1 MKRGLLVLSSA
12 VKASNSPIM
21 RAARS
26 NAASAVPRRLTYTR
40 GFTLAEMA
48 VVLVIV
54 ALLIAGMVLPLSAQQ
69 DIRARQETEKTLA
82 DIREALLGYAVANGR
97 LPRPAASA
105 TDGAE
110 RATTCASDSD
120 CSGFIPWAA
129 LGVRKLD
136 GWNKL
141 IRYSVTPAYANA
153 AITMTT
159 VADRTVQTRDS
170 AGTAQYLAGQAT
182 CNTTNQCIPAIVF
195 SHGRNNWGTTEAGV
209 ALPDASATNADE
221 DANEDGTTTY
231 RNYFSRLPTSDT
243 AATGGEFDD
252 LVVWLPTT
260 ILVNR
265 LITSGKLP

>member
-1 MKRGLLVLSSA
+1 M
-12 VKASNSPIM
+12 I
-21 RAARS
+21 
-26 NAASAVPRRLTYTR
+26 SAVPRRLTFAR

-110 RATTCASDSD
+110 RAATCASDAD
-120 CSGFIPWAA
+120 CSGFVPWAA

-159 VADRTVQTRDS
+159 VANRTVQTRDT

-195 SHGRNNWGTTEAGV
+195 SQGKNNWGTTEAGV
-209 ALPDASATNADE
+209 ALPDASATNTDE
-221 DANEDGTTTY
+221 DANNTGPT
-231 RNYFSRLPTSDT
+231 NYFSRLTSEDT

-265 LITSGKLP
+265 LITAGKLP